1 MSNPAPPTTTDEINA
16 AIAVMRNLLSVSTAT
31 TASTA
36 PQVIVVYKNN
46 KRAYGRAYLKSLGYR
61 WALCKLREQYG
72 LRNGKAPEPTW
83 ETKALATFART
94 HGHNDRD
101 AVILDEASWDEL
113 IDNVAKIELDP
124 HRRVKW
130 ATVVAIIA
138 CFIFFVR
145 FLMWAEMM

>member
-1 MSNPAPPTTTDEINA
+1 MSNSAPPTTTDEINA
-16 AIAVMRNLLSVSTAT
+16 AIAVMRNLLSVSTVT

-61 WALCKLREQYG
+61 RALCKLREQYG
-72 LRNGKAPEPTW
+72 LCNSKAPEPTW

-101 AVILDEASWDEL
+101 AVILDEASWGEL
-113 IDNVAKIELDP
+113 IDNVADIELDP
-124 HRRVKW
+124 HRRVAW
-130 ATVVAIIA
+130 TAVVATIVCLIL
-138 CFIFFVR
+138 FVR
-145 FLMWAEMM
+145 FLMWMEKI